1 MIALE
6 TLKEVML
13 ENRTEVELHHV
24 VARNINITD
33 FNDYVLVGVR
43 RSGKSYILYGRIQ
56 QLLREGY
63 TWDDMLYLNFEDE
76 RLAGMDAGDLNAI
89 LEVHGQLSVKRPML
103 FLDEI
108 QNIDGWEKFVR
119 RLSDNKYKV
128 VVTGSNAK
136 MLSKD
141 VAAKLGGRFIIKEV
155 YPFSFQEFLF
165 AKGIHYD
172 DQNLLATTSGR
183 AEVMRNFEE
192 YFCWGGFP
200 ECISMEAKRD
210 YLSSLY
216 QKVYLSDIAV
226 RNGITNILGLRL
238 MFRKL
243 AESVKQPTSISRITN
258 IVSTAGAKVGKTTIA
273 NYLEYSKDAYLLL
286 GITNIADNLAER
298 VTNPKYYFVD
308 NGILSILGQDL
319 RTSLLENL
327 IAVNLLRRYGNDD
340 SIYFYNHNVEVDFYI
355 PMEELAI
362 QVSYSIK
369 NDNDTFK
376 RETAALV
383 KVKNQLAVKR
393 FVIITYNEADS
404 LSIDDT
410 AIEVIPAYKWLLSE

>member
-1 MIALE
+1 
-6 TLKEVML
+6 ML
-13 ENRTEVELHHV
+13 ENRNEVELHHV

-76 RLAGMDAGDLNAI
+76 RLAGMDVNDLNAI
-89 LEVHGQLSVKRPML
+89 LEVHGQLSIKRPML

-141 VAAKLGGRFIIKEV
+141 VAAKLGGRFMIKEV

-165 AKGIHYD
+165 AKGIRYD
-172 DQNLLATTSGR
+172 DPNLPATTSGR

-192 YFCWGGFP
+192 YFRWGGFP
-200 ECISMEAKRD
+200 ECISMNAKRD

-258 IVSTAGAKVGKTTIA
+258 IVSTVGAKVGKTTIA

-286 GITNIADNLAER
+286 SLTNIADNLAER
-298 VTNPKYYFVD
+298 VTNPKYYFID

-327 IAVNLLRRYGNDD
+327 IAVDLLRRYGNDD

-369 NDNDTFK
+369 NDDDTFK
-376 RETAALV
+376 RETTALV

-393 FVIITYNEADS
+393 FVIITYNEVDS
-404 LSIDDT
+404 LTMDDT
-410 AIEVIPAYKWLLSE
+410 TIEVIPAYKWLLSE

>member
-13 ENRTEVELHHV
+13 ENRNEVELHHV
-24 VARNINITD
+24 VPRNINITD
-33 FNDYVLVGVR
+33 FSDYVLVGVR

-76 RLAGMDAGDLNAI
+76 RLAGMDVNDLNAI
-89 LEVHGQLSVKRPML
+89 LEVHGQLSIKRPML

-141 VAAKLGGRFIIKEV
+141 VAAKLGGRFMIKEV

-165 AKGIHYD
+165 AKGIRYD
-172 DQNLLATTSGR
+172 DPNLPATTPGR

-200 ECISMEAKRD
+200 ECISMNAKRD

-258 IVSTAGAKVGKTTIA
+258 IVSTVGAKVGKTTIA

-286 GITNIADNLAER
+286 NLTNIADNLAER
-298 VTNPKYYFVD
+298 VTNPKYYFID

-327 IAVNLLRRYGNDD
+327 IAVDLLRRYGNDD

-369 NDNDTFK
+369 NDDDTFK
-376 RETAALV
+376 RETTALV

-404 LSIDDT
+404 LTMDDT

>member
-24 VARNINITD
+24 VARNINIAD
-33 FNDYVLVGVR
+33 FGDYVLVGVR
-43 RSGKSYILYGRIQ
+43 RSGKSYILYGRMQ

-76 RLAGMDAGDLNAI
+76 RLAGMDVNDLNAI
-89 LEVHGQLSVKRPML
+89 LEVHGQLSSKRPML

-155 YPFSFQEFLF
+155 YPFSFSEFLF
-165 AKGIHYD
+165 AKGVD
-172 DQNLLATTSGR
+172 TQDASLLATTAGR
-183 AEVMRNFEE
+183 AEVMRYFEE

-200 ECISMEAKRD
+200 ESISMEAKRD

-243 AESVKQPTSISRITN
+243 AESVKQPTSITRITN

-298 VTNPKYYFVD
+298 VTNPKYYFID
-308 NGILSILGQDL
+308 NGILAILGQDL

-327 IAVNLLRRYGNDD
+327 IAVDLLRRYGNDD
-340 SIYFYNHNVEVDFYI
+340 SIYFYNHNTEVDFYV

-362 QVSYSIK
+362 QVSYSIQG
-369 NDNDTFK
+369 DADTFK
-376 RETAALV
+376 RETSALV
-383 KVKNQLAVKR
+383 KVRNLLVVR
-393 FVIITYNEADS
+393 RCVIITYNESDS
-404 LSIDDT
+404 LSIEGT
-410 AIEVIPAYKWLLSE
+410 EIEIIPAYKWLM